1 MQSLITLMRGEE
13 LSCLLSEKL
22 ELVEPVFSFL
32 SSSPTN
38 CMKLFPDLFKM
49 DLLSANAEKWPQF
62 LTVDAQ
68 QVTGRD
74 PGLFDSVICLKYN
87 I

>member
-1 MQSLITLMRGEE
+1 
-13 LSCLLSEKL
+13 
-22 ELVEPVFSFL
+22 
-32 SSSPTN
+32 
-38 CMKLFPDLFKM
+38 MKLLPDLFKM

-74 PGLFDSVICLKYN
+74 PGLFDSVICLKNN

>member
-13 LSCLLSEKL
+13 FSCLLSEKL
-22 ELVEPVFSFL
+22 ELVQPVFLFL

-74 PGLFDSVICLKYN
+74 PGLFDSVIDSNN

>member
-1 MQSLITLMRGEE
+1 
-13 LSCLLSEKL
+13 
-22 ELVEPVFSFL
+22 
-32 SSSPTN
+32 
-38 CMKLFPDLFKM
+38 MKLFPDLFKM

-74 PGLFDSVICLKYN
+74 PGLFDSVIDSNN